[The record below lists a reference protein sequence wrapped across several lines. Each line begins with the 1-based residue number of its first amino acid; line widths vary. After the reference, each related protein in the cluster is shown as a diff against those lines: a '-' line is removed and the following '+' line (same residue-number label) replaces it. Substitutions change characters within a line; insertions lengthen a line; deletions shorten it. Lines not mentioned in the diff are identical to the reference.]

1 GEGVVRGERLRADKA
16 GLFAVG
22 EQQYDVVAG
31 PRPRGEGAGDLQDR
45 GDRGLVVGG
54 TGRGGGGV
62 VVRGDQDR
70 PGRVGSGDLGDDVRG
85 QPRRDAAAEGARPD
99 PGLHLGVEAECAQLA
114 GDVRADVGG
123 SLAAD
128 GGGAGAGD
136 ALQVRPGPLGAEL
149 RGG

>member
-1 GEGVVRGERLRADKA
+1 GRGVRGERPHHAGVAVRDVVDLGRPCVPGALQVDHDAAAPGEGVVRGERLRADKA

-54 TGRGGGGV
+54 TGRGGGRV

-70 PGRVGSGDLGDDVRG
+70 PGRVG
-85 QPRRDAAAEGARPD
+85 
-99 PGLHLGVEAECAQLA
+99 
-114 GDVRADVGG
+114 
-123 SLAAD
+123 
-128 GGGAGAGD
+128 
-136 ALQVRPGPLGAEL
+136 
-149 RGG
+149 